1 MILTLLTAFV
11 VFALLLK
18 GYFKLAERFGIFD
31 VPNSRSSHTHTPVRG
46 AGIIFIPAIVAG
58 FILTGMA
65 IPIWFICGLMLLA
78 VVSFWDDV
86 KPLPASVRFPVHLVA
101 AGLMVIQLWG
111 LMPWLPLSVL
121 IILLTVVFING
132 FNFMDGINGITGF
145 YSIAVILSMALTY
158 YLVWPFSSPEIFIVS
173 ISGLLAFGFYNFRKK
188 ALCFAGDVGSVTLAY
203 FISFMLAT
211 LVLTSGEWYYI
222 LFVSVYTIDFGI
234 TILHRIL
241 LKEKIWE
248 PHRKHLYQLMVN
260 EHAHPHLLIAGI
272 YGLVQFIVNAG
283 LIILIYKSHPMLS
296 PGIYTLVTLIILS
309 IVYLTLRYR
318 YYQKL
323 LLK

>member
-1 MILTLLTAFV
+1 MIVTLLTASV

-18 GYFKLAERFGIFD
+18 GYFSLAEKFGIFD
-31 VPNSRSSHTHTPVRG
+31 VPNNRSSHTHTPVRG
-46 AGIIFIPAIVAG
+46 AGIIFVPASAAG
-58 FILTGMA
+58 FILADMA
-65 IPIWFICGLMLLA
+65 LPIWFFCGLMLLA

-86 KPLPASVRFPVHLVA
+86 KPLPASVRFPVHLLA

-111 LMPWLPLSVL
+111 LIPWLPLSVL
-121 IILLTVVFING
+121 IILTTVVFING

-145 YSIAVILSMALTY
+145 YSIAVIMSMALTY
-158 YLVWPFSSPEIFIVS
+158 FLVWPFSSPEIFILS

-188 ALCFAGDVGSVTLAY
+188 ALCFAGDVGSVSMAY

-211 LVLTSGEWYYI
+211 LILSSGAWYYI
-222 LFVSVYTIDFGI
+222 LFVSVYFIDFGI

-260 EHAHPHLLIAGI
+260 EHAHPHLLVAGI

-283 LIILIYKSHPMLS
+283 LIILVYKSHPMLS
-296 PGIYTLVTLIILS
+296 PAIYTIATLIILT
-309 IVYLTLRYR
+309 VAYLILRQR

-323 LLK
+323 LQK